1 MTMEHIIE
9 LWQQAKLDESRMD
22 TLYKKEDL
30 VPMIINLEK
39 KQQQLLRIKTL
50 SILILLPAILIL
62 YFNRTAF
69 SPVGIMGIGIFFISV
84 LVVVIMLNRLRFQ
97 ISDEERTLSTL
108 RLAGIAEHKIRIE
121 KKLFTIYLPLF
132 VVVALTGFNLMY
144 FNYFIEEELATR
156 ILYHLVMTGGLAVA
170 FIIGLTVRIRRFQ
183 KQFLPVL
190 ERIKKFKSE
199 SKSD

>member
-1 MTMEHIIE
+1 MMEDIIE
-9 LWQQAKLDESRMD
+9 LWQHARLDETRMD
-22 TLYKKEDL
+22 SLYREEDL

-39 KQQQLLRIKTL
+39 RQQNLLRFKTL
-50 SILILLPAILIL
+50 SVLILLPALMILFLNLGTLTPVSIL
-62 YFNRTAF
+62 
-69 SPVGIMGIGIFFISV
+69 GIGIFTTSV
-84 LVVVIMLNRLRFQ
+84 LVVVIMLNRLRFR
-97 ISDEERTLSTL
+97 ITDEERTLSTL
-108 RLAGIAEHKIRIE
+108 RLAGIAEQKIRIE
-121 KKLFTIYLPLF
+121 KKLFRIYLPLF

-144 FNYFIEEELATR
+144 FNYFIEEELTTR
-156 ILYHLVMTGGLAVA
+156 ILYHLVMTGGLVVA